1 MREEDVLGVLSEDI
15 VEFADIMEALRNQG
29 FRVLHF
35 SDDGI
40 VIADRHSAM
49 AALFDGGSAE
59 AVVGKIPERMLHV
72 IHSQELFE
80 EFSAYRV
87 LSEEPQLTWQ
97 EVYTGKDIDADI
109 PEGCTIRPLTMD
121 DYDYVHSH
129 YRLSDGRYVASRL
142 KAGALIGLEVNGSLV
157 GFTGRHT
164 EGSMGMLEVDESHRR
179 KGYGELLERVL
190 IRNVLQDGG
199 IPFCHIIDGN
209 TKSLLL
215 QRKLGLEEAG
225 NPVFWI

>member
-97 EVYTGKDIDADI
+97 EVYT
-109 PEGCTIRPLTMD
+109 LTMD

-164 EGSMGMLEVDESHRR
+164 EGSMGMLEVDEAHRR

-209 TKSLLL
+209 TKSMLL
-215 QRKLGLEEAG
+215 QHKLGLKEAEH
-225 NPVFWI
+225 PVYWI